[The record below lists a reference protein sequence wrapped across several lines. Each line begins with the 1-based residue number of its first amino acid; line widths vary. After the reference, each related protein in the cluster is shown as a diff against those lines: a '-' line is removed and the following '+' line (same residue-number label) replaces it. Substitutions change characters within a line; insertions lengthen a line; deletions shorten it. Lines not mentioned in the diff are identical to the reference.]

1 MRCMAPAQDFASL
14 REAAD
19 WYDDWLRTRA
29 LPLWWE
35 VGADHVRGGFLE
47 ALSLEGEP
55 RPAPRRGRV
64 QGRQIFAYAQA
75 GIMGWD
81 GPWREA
87 AWLGVDYMLAHFQRE
102 DGLIRTLVGVE
113 GEPIDSTAMLYDQ
126 AFAILGLATLHRADP
141 GRIDLI
147 AESDKIRHGLQSM
160 RHVHGGFRENI
171 VQPFQANAHMH
182 LLEAAMAWGEAGDAS
197 WDAMADE
204 IVEAALTTFIDPA
217 GGFLREFFDEAWRP
231 AAGDDGR
238 LVEPGHQFEWAWL
251 LERWGRQRGRDDA
264 QAMARRLFVI
274 GRKGVDP
281 VRRVAVNEL
290 WDDLTLR
297 DGVARLWPQTEHLK
311 AALILEDLDA
321 ALEAANGL
329 RRYLE
334 TPRLGVWRDRMDL
347 DGRFQE
353 GPAPATSLYHL
364 ILACKSLADSQ
375 A

>member
-1 MRCMAPAQDFASL
+1 MAPTNDFASL
-14 REAAD
+14 REAAV
-19 WYDDWLRTRA
+19 WYDDWLRVHA
-29 LPLWWE
+29 LPLWWN
-35 VGADHVRGGFLE
+35 VGADHARGGFLE

-64 QGRQIFAYAQA
+64 QGRQIFTYALA
-75 GIMGWD
+75 GMMGWD

-87 AWLGVDYMLAHFQRE
+87 AWCGVDYMLAHFQRE
-102 DGLIRTLVGVE
+102 DGLIRTLVGLD
-113 GEPIDSTAMLYDQ
+113 GEPIDETAMLYDQ
-126 AFAILGLATLHRADP
+126 AFAILGLATLHRVDP
-141 GRIDLI
+141 GRIDLV
-147 AESDKIRHGLQSM
+147 AEGDKIRHGLQSM

-182 LLEAAMAWGEAGDAS
+182 LLEAAMAWGEAGEPS

-204 IVEAALTTFIDPA
+204 IVEAALNTFIDPD
-217 GGFLREFFDEAWRP
+217 GGFLREFFDEGWRP
-231 AAGDDGR
+231 AVGDEGR

-251 LERWGRQRGRDDA
+251 LERWGRQRGRGDA
-264 QAMARRLFVI
+264 RAAARRLFAI

-281 VRRVAVNEL
+281 LRRVAVNEL

-297 DGVARLWPQTEHLK
+297 DGTARLWPQTEHLK
-311 AALILEDLDA
+311 AALILDDLDA

-334 TPRLGVWRDRMDL
+334 TPRVGVWRDKMGL
-347 DGRFQE
+347 DGHFQE

-364 ILACKSLADSQ
+364 ITACKSLSESQ